1 MFESQEKYKREW
13 ARCADEAVCPA
24 GWISVV
30 NLAGV
35 IGCSETSVRVHCAA
49 AGLESRMVKRVTVD
63 GRKLIGRMMVFPKE
77 EALEVMYAW
86 EEGRAARERRM
97 VEKVERSEAAAR
109 RREERAAARRE
120 KEAAERKLIAE
131 RRAKVRAER
140 KRMFQERKAELAR
153 EKERRKKERVRERR
167 RVARERV
174 RAGSARAK

>member
-1 MFESQEKYKREW
+1 MFESQETYKREW

-77 EALEVMYAW
+77 EALDVMYAW
-86 EEGRAARERRM
+86 EEGREARERRM
-97 VEKVERSEAAAR
+97 VEKVERS
-109 RREERAAARRE
+109 EERAAARRE
-120 KEAAERKLIAE
+120 KEAAERK
-131 RRAKVRAER
+131 
-140 KRMFQERKAELAR
+140 RMFQARKDELAREKARRKLERER
-153 EKERRKKERVRERR
+153 EKERRKREKVRERR

>member
-1 MFESQEKYKREW
+1 M
-13 ARCADEAVCPA
+13 
-24 GWISVV
+24 V

-77 EALEVMYAW
+77 EALDVMYAW
-86 EEGRAARERRM
+86 EEGREARERRM
-97 VEKVERSEAAAR
+97 VEKVERS
-109 RREERAAARRE
+109 EERAAARRE
-120 KEAAERKLIAE
+120 KEAAERK
-131 RRAKVRAER
+131 
-140 KRMFQERKAELAR
+140 RMFQARKDELAREKARRKLERER
-153 EKERRKKERVRERR
+153 EKERRKREKVRERR